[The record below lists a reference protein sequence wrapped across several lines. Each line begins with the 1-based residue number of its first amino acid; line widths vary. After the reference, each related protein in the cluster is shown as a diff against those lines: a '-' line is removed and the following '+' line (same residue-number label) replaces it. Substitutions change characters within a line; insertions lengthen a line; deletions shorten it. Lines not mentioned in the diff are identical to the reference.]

1 MLSTTKDDLHKKV
14 DFHFSNLF
22 NSTESIINS
31 LKPNSSTVIEDVNC
45 LELNSSVLCLTDNIS
60 KLLDIIYQIKV
71 EALTKQENKRNQ
83 EEEKIKTNSELDIN
97 LNSQVEL
104 HNIVSS
110 LSNDIKGSKFFSLA
124 LSNIAIMK

>member
-1 MLSTTKDDLHKKV
+1 MLSKEELHKKV

-31 LKPNSSTVIEDVNC
+31 LKPNSLTIIEDVNC
-45 LELNSSVLCLTDNIS
+45 LELNSSVLNITDNIS
-60 KLLDIIYQIKV
+60 KLLDIIFQIKV
-71 EALTKQENKRNQ
+71 EALTKQENKRNF
-83 EEEKIKTNSELDIN
+83 EEDKPKGNSELDIN

-104 HNIVSS
+104 HNIVTN

-124 LSNIAIMK
+124 LSNMGIMK